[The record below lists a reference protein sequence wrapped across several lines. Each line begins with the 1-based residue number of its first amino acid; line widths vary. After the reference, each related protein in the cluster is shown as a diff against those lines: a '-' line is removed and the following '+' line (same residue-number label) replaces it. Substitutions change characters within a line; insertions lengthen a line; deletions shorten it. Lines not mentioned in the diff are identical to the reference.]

1 MRCVLEMHTE
11 VEAHRIDAADVELHS
26 ITIRLVMAVTH
37 RDFKSGCID
46 ALMEADAVQPAMFVD
61 S

>member
-1 MRCVLEMHTE
+1 MRCVLEVHAK
-11 VEAHRIDAADVELHS
+11 VEADRIDVADVERHS
-26 ITIRLVMAVTH
+26 IRIRLVMAVTH

-46 ALMEADAVQPAMFVD
+46 ALMEADAMQPAMFGE